1 MLFAVNPQ
9 DVIRGE
15 SLLIEPNSEECLILV
30 FWGGGALFTSLVIEP
45 LNSAS
50 KTARVDWANSVDIK
64 CKLEHHRVKILAG

>member
-15 SLLIEPNSEECLILV
+15 SLLIRTKFRGVFNSSFL
-30 FWGGGALFTSLVIEP
+30 GGALFTSLVIEP

-50 KTARVDWANSVDIK
+50 KTARVDWVNSVDIK